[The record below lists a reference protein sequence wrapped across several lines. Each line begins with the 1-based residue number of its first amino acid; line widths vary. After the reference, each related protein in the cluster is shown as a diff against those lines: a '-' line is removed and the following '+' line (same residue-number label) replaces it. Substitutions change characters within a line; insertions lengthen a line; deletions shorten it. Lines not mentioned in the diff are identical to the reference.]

1 MINEVPDT
9 SEKFPPKKIVYEE
22 NKKIDITN
30 NNLKITN
37 EKTTGITLIKKSPD
51 KRQKIIKFKVEE
63 KKNIEG
69 TIFFIDKSKGRIKN
83 KKGRRNKN
91 SFLIKKSVHCNSCC
105 DNMCKKIKS
114 WTISSLIKFINKKIL
129 YTGDDNEKKKTKK
142 KNILKLYTIKG
153 TPTNKIVLQEYKDLL
168 QKKMSEILSND
179 VSKKTK
185 IKDKHN
191 SILIEKI
198 KKDNKYNNVNKILD
212 LTFIDCINHFIGKEE
227 IGSLKGFED
236 YYQEKINSPKIN
248 NKERFEQ
255 FVNNIDIFYSDEG
268 FRKKMNNH
276 KHNFK

>member
-37 EKTTGITLIKKSPD
+37 EKTTGITLIKKSSD

-142 KNILKLYTIKG
+142 KKHPKTLY
-153 TPTNKIVLQEYKDLL
+153 NKR
-168 QKKMSEILSND
+168 NP
-179 VSKKTK
+179 
-185 IKDKHN
+185 
-191 SILIEKI
+191 
-198 KKDNKYNNVNKILD
+198 NKQNCFTRI
-212 LTFIDCINHFIGKEE
+212 
-227 IGSLKGFED
+227 
-236 YYQEKINSPKIN
+236 
-248 NKERFEQ
+248 
-255 FVNNIDIFYSDEG
+255 
-268 FRKKMNNH
+268 
-276 KHNFK
+276 